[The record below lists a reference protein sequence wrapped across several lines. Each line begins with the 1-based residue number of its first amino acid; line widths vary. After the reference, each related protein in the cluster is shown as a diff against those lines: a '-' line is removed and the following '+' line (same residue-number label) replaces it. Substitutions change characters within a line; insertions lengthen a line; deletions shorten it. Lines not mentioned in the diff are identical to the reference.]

1 MLARGDPGAVDV
13 LAACTLFAA
22 LGRDELAL
30 LAGVASVHR
39 FPARA
44 AIFVER
50 QPPSGLWVLAEGS
63 VKLHHSAPD
72 RREHIVRLTAAH
84 APSPLQL
91 WAALDGRPL
100 TATATTL
107 GPVTALFLPGA
118 DFASLLERRPAVAQ
132 AVMQHLCT
140 ELRVREIG
148 GGVGALKGARERLAC
163 RLVQFTRQFG
173 AAAPGGVRIAQ
184 RLTRHDLAASAG
196 VTVET
201 AIRAV
206 SRWRAGGLL
215 STEDHEVEIH
225 DLPGLRQVAG
235 CDQCLYDCSV
245 FGPSL
250 DSLPPESAS

>member
-1 MLARGDPGAVDV
+1 MLARGDHAAVDV
-13 LAACTLFAA
+13 LAACPLFAA
-22 LGRDELAL
+22 LGREELTF
-30 LAGVASVHR
+30 LAGVTSVHR

-50 QPPSGLWVLAEGS
+50 QPPSGLWILAEGS
-63 VKLHHSAPD
+63 VKLHHSTPD
-72 RREHIVRLTAAH
+72 RREHIVRLAAAG
-84 APSPLQL
+84 APSPLLL

-107 GPVTALFLPGA
+107 GPVTALFVPRE
-118 DFASLLERRPAVAQ
+118 DFAALLERRPVVAQ
-132 AVMQHLCT
+132 AVMQHLCD
-140 ELRVREIG
+140 ELRIREIG

-163 RLVQFTRQFG
+163 RLVQFARQFG
-173 AAAPGGVRIAQ
+173 VAAPGGVRIAQ

-206 SRWRAGGLL
+206 SRWRADGLL
-215 STEDHEVEIH
+215 TTEEHEVEIH

-235 CDQCLYDCSV
+235 CGPCLYDCSV
-245 FGPSL
+245 FGPSPDFPSL
-250 DSLPPESAS
+250 DAAN